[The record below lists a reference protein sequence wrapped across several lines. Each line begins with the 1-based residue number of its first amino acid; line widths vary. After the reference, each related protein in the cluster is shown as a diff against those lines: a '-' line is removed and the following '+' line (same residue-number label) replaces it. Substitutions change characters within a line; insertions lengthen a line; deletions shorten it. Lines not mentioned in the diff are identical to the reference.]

1 MWVRVVLSGGKWS
14 KVGESMLTGE
24 YRHSIDEKGR
34 LIIPAKYRDIL
45 GDNFVVTKG
54 LDSCLFIYPNDEW
67 TSFENKLRGLPLT
80 NQNARHFSRFFLAGA
95 VSCDTDKQG
104 RILVPQ
110 NLREF
115 AKLEKEVVL
124 VGVSSRVEI
133 WSKENWETYINEESL
148 DMDNIANNMADL
160 GI

>member
-1 MWVRVVLSGGKWS
+1 MKNNYLWVRMWVRVVLSGGKWS

-80 NQNARHFSRFFLAGA
+80 NQNARHFSRFFL
-95 VSCDTDKQG
+95 
-104 RILVPQ
+104 
-110 NLREF
+110 
-115 AKLEKEVVL
+115 
-124 VGVSSRVEI
+124 GVNFKSSTLYSSFTPSV
-133 WSKENWETYINEESL
+133 T
-148 DMDNIANNMADL
+148 
-160 GI
+160 

>member
-1 MWVRVVLSGGKWS
+1 
-14 KVGESMLTGE
+14 MLTGE
-24 YRHSIDEKGR
+24 YRHTIDEKGR

-45 GDNFVVTKG
+45 GSNFVVTKG
-54 LDSCLFIYPNDEW
+54 LDHCLFIYPNEEW
-67 TSFENKLRGLPLT
+67 ESFESKLRGLPLT

-95 VSCDTDKQG
+95 VNCDTDKLG
-104 RILVPQ
+104 RILLPQ

-133 WSKENWETYINEESL
+133 WNKENWETYINEDAL
-148 DMDNIANNMADL
+148 DMDTIANNMADL